1 MTLNV
6 NCLRRENIFT
16 LSGERHRGSL
26 RSPEKESATI
36 APASKRNAVLLFLPP
51 AFSPAFSSSLLS
63 GLFFSPPSAPASP
76 ILFYFISL
84 YGYTRSIW
92 KFPGQGVH
100 PGLSCSLHTA
110 AAGLDPL
117 THCAQRGSNLPPS
130 QRPEPPRWD
139 S

>member
-63 GLFFSPPSAPASP
+63 GLFFSPPSVPASP
-76 ILFYFISL
+76 ILFYFTLWLHSQHMEVPRPGCASRPQL
-84 YGYTRSIW
+84 QPTHSSSRAGSFNPLRSERIE
-92 KFPGQGVH
+92 P
-100 PGLSCSLHTA
+100 A
-110 AAGLDPL
+110 
-117 THCAQRGSNLPPS
+117 PS
-130 QRPEPPRWD
+130 Q
-139 S
+139 